1 LSRIL
6 AHGYYEV
13 IRYWNRQSIFLG
25 NGDSNTLIQNWEST
39 HQWDSFARIFGSE
52 QVMSRKPDGIY
63 CIPIFSGAE
72 NAGHWHLVVIHKCR
86 RNYLGWIL
94 DSLNTETGD
103 DIIHRKIATAFCPGR
118 NTFRWET
125 RSCLPQVELECG
137 IRVLSGILDIAN
149 GLQNDDSI
157 ADCILSASRINNP
170 NDSYNPIVLRQRIA
184 LLINTHQPSMIAT
197 LSRRRRRQL
206 QSSTSNHQRNK
217 KRKQLKKSRKPTT
230 EPIQID

>member
-1 LSRIL
+1 
-6 AHGYYEV
+6 
-13 IRYWNRQSIFLG
+13 
-25 NGDSNTLIQNWEST
+25 
-39 HQWDSFARIFGSE
+39 
-52 QVMSRKPDGIY
+52 MSRKPDGIY

-230 EPIQID
+230 EPIQIDWRDKHRTKILRNFNTSEHNFFLLFGLFFFGLYFFGLFSFLDQWWIMLYYFIL